1 MFVKI
6 NVTILES
13 IVNDTNIREKEKMK
27 KSTNF
32 LNNLKKK
39 Y

>member
-27 KSTNF
+27 KSKNF

>member
-13 IVNDTNIREKEKMK
+13 IVDNTNIR
-27 KSTNF
+27 
-32 LNNLKKK
+32 KKK
-39 Y
+39 ENEKTNEVLE